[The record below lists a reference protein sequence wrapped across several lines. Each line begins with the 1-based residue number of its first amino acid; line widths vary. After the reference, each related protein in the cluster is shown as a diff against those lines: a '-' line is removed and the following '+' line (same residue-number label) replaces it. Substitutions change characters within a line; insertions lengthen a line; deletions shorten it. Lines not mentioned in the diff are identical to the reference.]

1 MTRRRKI
8 FISALLSLLFLT
20 VSWIATNS
28 RVSLGGEKSKL
39 QWFEILTNR
48 GADEE
53 HCDMTDSVVLIDVHY
68 DKKLVLEKDDDGMP
82 IGMVA
87 ATDKQKL
94 KKLLE
99 YLHQGDDYRY
109 ILLDVF
115 LDKNISSPEDSSL
128 YQLIASMPRIVIP
141 YPEASVLADT
151 CLNSKAGHAQYTTA
165 IWENDFVKYPF
176 LTDGKESVA
185 LKMYKDLTGRTIT
198 KHGFLYTDRWLV
210 RKSAI
215 LTFELREN
223 SDLSFRKH
231 YLGWVVGD
239 TLAGEVYESMIDEPG
254 FATDKYVLIGDFKE
268 DRHNTYAG
276 EMSGPVINFNAYLT
290 LLHGHHRFSLLML
303 VILWGVFF
311 WLVWIVFSRSVLSQI
326 FLWLGAPTIL
336 LVLCIITYL
345 CFHEVYDILTATL
358 LFYLLRTAVDIRRN
372 KDKII
377 ERYHKI
383 KNYICVWKRKIKSW
397 FCSLCCFL

>member
-1 MTRRRKI
+1 MTRRQKI
-8 FISALLSLLFLT
+8 VLSALLSLFFLIVT
-20 VSWIATNS
+20 WIATNS

-39 QWFEILTNR
+39 QWFEILTNE
-48 GADEE
+48 GADEKP
-53 HCDMTDSVVLIDVHY
+53 CDMADSVVLIDVHY
-68 DKKLVLEKDDDGMP
+68 DKQLVLEKDDEEKP

-99 YLHQGDDYRY
+99 YLHKGDDYRY

-115 LDKNISSPEDSSL
+115 LDKNISCPEDSSL

-141 YPEASVLADT
+141 YPETSALADT
-151 CLNSKAGHAQYTTA
+151 CLNNKAGHALYTTA

-185 LKMYKDLTGRTIT
+185 LKMYQDLTGRTIT

-231 YLGWVVGD
+231 YLGWVIGD
-239 TLAGEVYESMIDEPG
+239 TLAGEVYESMLDEPG

-268 DRHNTYAG
+268 DRHNTYTG
-276 EMSGPVINFNAYLT
+276 EMSGPVINFNAFLT
-290 LLHGHHRFSLLML
+290 LLHGHHRISLLML
-303 VILWGVFF
+303 TILWGAFF
-311 WLVWIVFSRSVLSQI
+311 CLVWLVLSRSTFSNI
-326 FLWLGAPTIL
+326 FLWIGTPFYLI
-336 LVLCIITYL
+336 VLCIITYKF
-345 CFHEVYDILTATL
+345 FHEVYDILTAAL
-358 LFYLLRTAVDIRRN
+358 LFYLLRTVVETIRN
-372 KDKII
+372 KEEIKERFHII
-377 ERYHKI
+377 Y
-383 KNYICVWKRKIKSW
+383 NLICIWKRIIKSK
-397 FCSLCCFL
+397 FC

>member
-1 MTRRRKI
+1 MTRKQRI
-8 FISALLSLLFLT
+8 VLSALLSLFFLT
-20 VSWIATNS
+20 VTWVATNS

-39 QWFEILTNR
+39 QWFEILTNG

-53 HCDMTDSVVLIDVHY
+53 HCDMADSVVLIDVHY
-68 DKKLVLEKDDDGMP
+68 DKQLMLEKDDNGMP
-82 IGMVA
+82 IGLVA

-141 YPEASVLADT
+141 YPEASALADT
-151 CLNSKAGHAQYTTA
+151 CLNIKAGHAQYTTA

-176 LTDGKESVA
+176 LTDGEESVA
-185 LKMYKDLTGRTIT
+185 LRMYQDLTGRTIT
-198 KHGFLYTDRWLV
+198 KHGFLYTDRWPV
-210 RKSAI
+210 RNSAI

-223 SDLSFRKH
+223 NDLSFKKH

-239 TLAGEVYESMIDEPG
+239 TLAGEVYESMLDESG

-276 EMSGPVINFNAYLT
+276 EMSGPIINFNAFLT
-290 LLHGHHRFSLLML
+290 LMHGHHRISLLML
-303 VILWGVFF
+303 AILWGAFF
-311 WLVWIVFSRSVLSQI
+311 WLVWLVLSRSTFSNI
-326 FLWLGAPTIL
+326 FLWLGAPFYLI
-336 LVLCIITYL
+336 VLCIITYKF
-345 CFHEVYDILTATL
+345 FHEVYDILTAAL
-358 LFYLLRTAVDIRRN
+358 LFYLLRTVVETIRN
-372 KDKII
+372 K
-377 ERYHKI
+377 EKI
-383 KNYICVWKRKIKSW
+383 KERFQKLYNLICIWKRKIKSK
-397 FCSLCCFL
+397 FC